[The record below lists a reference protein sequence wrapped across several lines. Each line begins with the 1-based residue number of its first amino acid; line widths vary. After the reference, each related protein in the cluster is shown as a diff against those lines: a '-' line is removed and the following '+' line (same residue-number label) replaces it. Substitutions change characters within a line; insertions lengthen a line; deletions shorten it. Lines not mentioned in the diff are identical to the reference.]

1 MKRKI
6 LVLLVLFIITLMITG
21 CGGEES
27 NSIIGTWKSEKDSNM
42 VYTFNEDG
50 TGKLTGE
57 EVDISFEYV
66 ATDDGQLT
74 FTIGEAIVVE
84 EYKIENNKLITN
96 DTFGN
101 QEVYI
106 RK

>member
-57 EVDISFEYV
+57 EVDISFKYV

-74 FTIGEAIVVE
+74 FTTEGASITEK
-84 EYKIENNKLITN
+84 YKIENNKLIIN
-96 DTFGN
+96 DSYGN
-101 QEVYI
+101 EEIYV